1 MSSVYKS
8 KIGLELLIPI
18 VLVFGTVLVLSIIN
32 EPNWVA
38 LLILLPVLLFMVH
51 MFLTTNYTIDNEM
64 LIVKC
69 GFFFSK
75 TIPIHEITKISETN
89 NPISSPA
96 ISLDRIEIRCG
107 KFDSVIISPKQKVE
121 FINHLKSINPNIELK
136 FKKMQFV
143 KNDI

>member
-8 KIGLELLIPI
+8 KIGLELVIPI
-18 VLVFGTVLVLSIIN
+18 DLVFGTVLVLSIIN

-51 MFLTTNYTIDNEM
+51 MF
-64 LIVKC
+64 
-69 GFFFSK
+69 
-75 TIPIHEITKISETN
+75 
-89 NPISSPA
+89 PA

-107 KFDSVIISPKQKVE
+107 KFNSVIISPKQKVE

-136 FKKMQFV
+136 FKKIQLV